1 MVTFEINS
9 NEANLLQIEKNKK
22 TKTRQK
28 LAFTSK

>member
-22 TKTRQK
+22 TKRRQK
-28 LAFTSK
+28 PAFASK